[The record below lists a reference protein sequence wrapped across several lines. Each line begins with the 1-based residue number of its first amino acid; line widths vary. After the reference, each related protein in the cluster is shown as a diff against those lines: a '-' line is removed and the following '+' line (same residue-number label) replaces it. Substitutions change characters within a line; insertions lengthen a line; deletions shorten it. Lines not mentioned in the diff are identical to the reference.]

1 MKGGKRQN
9 AGRPP
14 GAPNKSTAEVKAIA
28 QKFGPS
34 AIKELAALA
43 GLDGDEVKATN
54 EAARIAALKEVLDRA
69 YGKPAQAH
77 AGPEGDGPIQHNLS
91 IRWLTEAEAK
101 ARGWA

>member
-28 QKFGPS
+28 QKFGPQ

-43 GLDGDEVKATN
+43 GLEGDEVKASN

-69 YGKPAQAH
+69 YGKPAQSVEH
-77 AGPEGDGPIQHNLS
+77 AGEGGEGPIKIEFS
-91 IRWLTEAEAK
+91 
-101 ARGWA
+101 WAASKGS